1 MSTTTYSWSDEE
13 PYENTSWGDSSGNLD
28 GQQPVITLRAAFTL
42 QSDTSVNRKYLTVD
56 LSNTTVS
63 ASNKQPAAI
72 VDNSSSARG
81 WYTEEVQISMKFSDS
96 TLEVWAVAPTTTAIQ
111 GTSSSSS
118 TSETSAGVGFEG
130 SSPAANLSFSYSST
144 NSFDTSVTDFTASN
158 SSSATVPFTTYS
170 LSAIPAGKYSSY
182 KSLEDK
188 HYTAGILD
196 SVTLHEVEEN
206 GSSAISDLTTPSQAI
221 WMTSSGSYASS
232 AKLTLTI
239 THKLAKVTVTKK
251 KKDDG
256 LEVEYTTSEEECSYT
271 FAKTYTIDFSKV
283 DNVYVAS

>member
-1 MSTTTYSWSDEE
+1 MSTTTYSWSDEVT
-13 PYENTSWGDSSGNLD
+13 YQNTSWGDSSGKLD

-81 WYTEEVQISMKFSDS
+81 WYTEEVQVSMKFSDS
-96 TLEVWAVAPTTTAIQ
+96 TLEVWAVAPTTTAIE
-111 GTSSSSS
+111 GTSSSST
-118 TSETSAGVGFEG
+118 TSGTSAGVGFEG
-130 SSPAANLSFSYSST
+130 SSPAANLSYSYSST

-170 LSAIPAGKYSSY
+170 LSAIPSGKYSSY
-182 KSLEDK
+182 TSLEDK
-188 HYTAGILD
+188 HYTLGVLD
-196 SVTLHEVEEN
+196 SVTLHAVEEN

-239 THKLAKVTVTKK
+239 THKLAKVWISKK
-251 KKDDG
+251 SDG
-256 LEVEYTTSEEECSYT
+256 LEEKYTTSEEEITYT
-271 FAKTYTIDFSKV
+271 FDKTYTIDFSKV

>member
-1 MSTTTYSWSDEE
+1 MSTTTYSWSDEVT
-13 PYENTSWGDSSGNLD
+13 YENTSWSDSSGNLD

-42 QSDTSVNRKYLTVD
+42 QSDANVNRKYLTVD

-81 WYTEEVQISMKFSDS
+81 WYTEEVQVSMKFSDS
-96 TLEVWAVAPTTTAIQ
+96 TLDVWAVAPTTTAIE
-111 GTSSSSS
+111 GTSSSST
-118 TSETSAGVGFEG
+118 TSGTSAGVGFEG
-130 SSPAANLSFSYSST
+130 SSPAANLSYSYSST

-182 KSLEDK
+182 TSLEDK
-188 HYTAGILD
+188 HYTVGVLD
-196 SVTLHEVEEN
+196 SVTLHEVEAN

-239 THKLAKVTVTKK
+239 THKLAKVWVSKK
-251 KKDDG
+251 SDG
-256 LEVEYTTSEEECSYT
+256 LEEKYTTGEEEITYT
-271 FAKTYTIDFSKV
+271 FDKTYTIDFSKV